1 MDVDRLIERDVA
13 AEPLVLKL
21 SRAIGEST
29 ACIVKV
35 KLRGEVIAGV
45 GHHRVADPRGLRHP
59 SSCPRDVFVAVREWQ
74 LPFLNSLYCNIVAQL
89 SAQLLERHVG
99 FN

>member
-35 KLRGEVIAGV
+35 KLRGEVIASV
-45 GHHRVADPRGLRHP
+45 GHHGVADPRGYDILAPARAMFSP
-59 SSCPRDVFVAVREWQ
+59 SGNGSF
-74 LPFLNSLYCNIVAQL
+74 PF
-89 SAQLLERHVG
+89 
-99 FN
+99 

>member
-45 GHHRVADPRGLRHP
+45 GHHRVADP
-59 SSCPRDVFVAVREWQ
+59 
-74 LPFLNSLYCNIVAQL
+74 
-89 SAQLLERHVG
+89 
-99 FN
+99 